1 MNAPTLPFS
10 DMRTIGERFAEFC
23 EANPDVFE
31 EFKRLA
37 WEDRLA
43 GCKRISAD
51 ELCHVLRRKFRH
63 KQPDSRGYTLNNDF
77 TALFARKLIAED
89 GSFAAFFETRKRRA
103 E

>member
-10 DMRTIGERFAEFC
+10 DMRSIAERFADFC
-23 EANPDVFE
+23 EANPEVFE

-37 WEDRLA
+37 WQDRLA

-51 ELCHVLRRKFRH
+51 ELCHVLRRHFRH
-63 KQPDSRGYTLNNDF
+63 KQPDTQGYVINNNY
-77 TALFARKLIAED
+77 TALFARRLIAED
-89 GSFAAFFETRKRRA
+89 ESFAAYFETRKRRA